1 MGRIRDSREKIKKS
15 EVTDTLKISVFC
27 GIFTELARSYLKMY
41 QCNGQ
46 LRKGSRDSVTAANDS

>member
-27 GIFTELARSYLKMY
+27 GIFTELARSYLKKY
-41 QCNGQ
+41 
-46 LRKGSRDSVTAANDS
+46 